1 VQVISLGYRTDLM
14 LRAQEGSEII
24 DCGDFLAV
32 CSPANPSFWWGNFL
46 LLAAPPQ
53 PGEAGR
59 WLSRFAAQFP
69 GARHVALGVDGT
81 DGRGA
86 DDELQAAGL
95 RVERLTVMTAP
106 AVHDPPHPSRA
117 AICRQLVS
125 QDDWLQAAELSAACH
140 PGEPGDA
147 VAFIE
152 GRIAARRAAVDA
164 GYGSWFGAFQDGRL
178 LSQLGLF
185 GQDGVAR
192 YQNVETHPGARRR
205 GLAGT
210 LVCHTGRHG
219 LEQLG
224 AGTLVMVAD
233 PGDVAIG
240 VYRSVGFAD
249 TETQVGYERQPTASA
264 AG

>member
-14 LRAQEGSEII
+14 LQVQGGSEII

-32 CSPANPSFWWGNFL
+32 CSPAEPSFWWGNFL
-46 LLAAPPQ
+46 LLSAPPQ

-69 GARHVALGVDGT
+69 GARHVALGIDGT

-95 RVERLTVMTAP
+95 QAQRFTVMTAA

-117 AICRQLVS
+117 AVCRQLVS
-125 QDDWLQAAELSAACH
+125 QDDWLQAAELRAACH
-140 PGEPGDA
+140 LGEPGVDR
-147 VAFIE
+147 AFIE
-152 GRIAARRAAVDA
+152 GRIAAQRAAVDA

-210 LVCHTGRHG
+210 LVCHAGRHG
-219 LEQLG
+219 LELLG

-249 TETQVGYERQPTASA
+249 TETQLGYERPPAD
-264 AG
+264 